1 MSESSYNALKKSP
14 RKQKWENIIMLASL
28 SKLLMQKRAQL
39 SLPKRAEKKKNEG
52 VMYKVL
58 PLIGLTDTLTNT
70 FLFLL

>member
-39 SLPKRAEKKKNEG
+39 SLPKRAEKKNEG

>member
-39 SLPKRAEKKKNEG
+39 SLSKRAEKTKMR
-52 VMYKVL
+52 VSC
-58 PLIGLTDTLTNT
+58 IRS
-70 FLFLL
+70 